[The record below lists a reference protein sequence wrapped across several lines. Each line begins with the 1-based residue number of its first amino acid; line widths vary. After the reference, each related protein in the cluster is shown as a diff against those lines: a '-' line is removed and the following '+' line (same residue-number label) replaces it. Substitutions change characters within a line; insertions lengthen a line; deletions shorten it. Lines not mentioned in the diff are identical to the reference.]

1 MTVRKSGS
9 RQTRHALAV
18 VLYASA
24 LALLPGA
31 VAEARCSPEQMRA
44 ELAQGTWSSGVAAF
58 YDLWGGGCAWTDE
71 AATALHAALTHID
84 AHGLPPYL
92 FRADEI
98 GRELRPPPGAAA
110 ANRDLLLT
118 TEALRYANIMRGGHV
133 DIAELYGDV
142 AIRRW
147 SADPAPELAAAL
159 RSGHL
164 AHWLDNLPPAAPE
177 YQRLKAALA
186 QYREMERRGGWPTFD
201 LPPGK
206 RSLKPD
212 ETGAF
217 MPKLRARLQLA
228 GDLQRAGEGDLY
240 DAAMVEA
247 VRRFQSR
254 HGLAVDGVVGRD
266 TLAALNVPVA
276 QRIAQIALNMERWR
290 YMAPAMPPTRIEVNV
305 PAAEAMVI
313 ADGATDFRMK
323 TIVGRKSTPT
333 PLLVSAIE
341 RVVINP
347 PWVVPFSIY
356 RRDIAPA
363 IARDPDYLQKH
374 EMSWQDG
381 QLVQQP
387 GPENALGRLKF
398 DLQSPFAVFLHD
410 TNAPGLF
417 ASDNR
422 FRSSGC
428 IRVEKPM
435 ELAVYLLASTDWSR
449 ERIEDLIHA
458 GATVPLRV
466 EPPLPVILAYW
477 TAFVEADGLVQFR
490 DDIYG
495 RDHALSATLGGMTL
509 PPLAISEARECGS

>member
-1 MTVRKSGS
+1 MG
-9 RQTRHALAV
+9 ALA
-18 VLYASA
+18 
-24 LALLPGA
+24 
-31 VAEARCSPEQMRA
+31 
-44 ELAQGTWSSGVAAF
+44 
-58 YDLWGGGCAWTDE
+58 
-71 AATALHAALTHID
+71 H
-84 AHGLPPYL
+84 
-92 FRADEI
+92 
-98 GRELRPPPGAAA
+98 
-110 ANRDLLLT
+110 
-118 TEALRYANIMRGGHV
+118 
-133 DIAELYGDV
+133 
-142 AIRRW
+142 
-147 SADPAPELAAAL
+147 
-159 RSGHL
+159 
-164 AHWLDNLPPAAPE
+164 
-177 YQRLKAALA
+177 
-186 QYREMERRGGWPTFD
+186 YREMEGRGGWPTLE

-217 MPKLRARLQLA
+217 VPHLRVRLRLA
-228 GDLQRAGEGDLY
+228 GDLQGEGAGDLY
-240 DAAMVEA
+240 DTEMVEA

-254 HGLAVDGVVGRD
+254 HGLVVDGVVGRD
-266 TLAALNVPVA
+266 TLAALNVPAA

-290 YMAPAMPPTRIEVNV
+290 YMAHAMPPTRIEVNV

-313 ADGATDFRMK
+313 KDGATAFRMK

-333 PLLVSAIE
+333 PMLVSAID

-374 EMSWQDG
+374 QMSWQDG

-387 GPENALGRLKF
+387 GSKNALGRLKF

-435 ELAVYLLASTDWSR
+435 ELAVDLLAPTGWSR
-449 ERIEDLIHA
+449 EDIEGLIGA
-458 GATVPLRV
+458 EATVPLRV
-466 EPPLPVILAYW
+466 DPPLPVVLAYW

-495 RDHALSATLGGMTL
+495 RDSALIAALGDTALPTLT
-509 PPLAISEARECGS
+509 ANEARECGS

>member
-1 MTVRKSGS
+1 VTVQKSGS
-9 RQTRHALAV
+9 RQTRRALAV
-18 VLYASA
+18 VLFVSA
-24 LALLPGA
+24 LTLWSGTK
-31 VAEARCSPEQMRA
+31 AEAGCSAGQMQT
-44 ELAQGTWSSGVAAF
+44 ELAQGTWSSGVAAL
-58 YDLWGGGCAWTDE
+58 YDHWSGGCVWTEDA
-71 AATALHAALTHID
+71 AATLHAALQRAG

-92 FRADEI
+92 FRTDEI
-98 GRELRPPPGAAA
+98 GRNLTSPRDAAA

-118 TEALRYANIMRGGHV
+118 TEALRYASIMRSGHV
-133 DIAELYGDV
+133 DIAQLYGDV

-147 SADPAPELAAAL
+147 NADPAPELVAAL

-164 AHWLDNLPPAAPE
+164 AYWLDRLPPALPE
-177 YQRLKAALA
+177 YQRLKEALA
-186 QYREMERRGGWPTFD
+186 HHREMEGRGGWPTFE
-201 LPPGK
+201 LPSGK

-217 MPKLRARLQLA
+217 MPQLRARLRLA
-228 GDLQRAGEGDLY
+228 GDFQGEGAGDVY

-247 VRRFQSR
+247 VRRFQAR

-290 YMAPAMPPTRIEVNV
+290 YMAHAMPPTRIEVNV
-305 PAAEAMVI
+305 PAAEAVVVK
-313 ADGATDFRMK
+313 DGAAAFRMK

-333 PLLVSAIE
+333 PMLVSAIH

-374 EMSWQDG
+374 QMSWQDG
-381 QLVQQP
+381 QLVQKP
-387 GPENALGRLKF
+387 GPENALGRMKF

-410 TNAPGLF
+410 TNAPALF

-428 IRVEKPM
+428 IRVERPM
-435 ELAVYLLASTDWSR
+435 ELAVDLLAPTGWSR
-449 ERIEDLIHA
+449 ARIEELIRA

-466 EPPLPVILAYW
+466 DPPLPVVLAYW
-477 TAFVEADGLVQFR
+477 TAFVETDGLVQFR

-495 RDHALSATLGGMTL
+495 RDSALIAALGDTAW
-509 PPLAISEARECGS
+509 PPLTANEAHECGL